1 MSMGAAKR
9 GKPRIVSP
17 SAHAPPLPPA
27 DPSPAPPQKGT
38 SIHAHTP
45 LTPQIGPDT
54 SIKDTWA
61 KLATAIR
68 EIQNHNASKLSFE
81 EHYRYAYNLVLFKR
95 ASYPLQPR
103 LTPHTTQ
110 TATSCTAAYRLSS
123 SNTSTG
129 SLKKRSCPPSPAA
142 AAHAVQASSAAAP
155 KPSSGRQRATAF

>member
-1 MSMGAAKR
+1 MAMSMGAAKR

-17 SAHAPPLPPA
+17 LRMHTPA

-95 ASYPLQPR
+95 ASLS
-103 LTPHTTQ
+103 TP
-110 TATSCTAAYRLSS
+110 
-123 SNTSTG
+123 
-129 SLKKRSCPPSPAA
+129 
-142 AAHAVQASSAAAP
+142 AP
-155 KPSSGRQRATAF
+155 N

>member
-17 SAHAPPLPPA
+17 LRISPPSPPA
-27 DPSPAPPQKGT
+27 DPSPAPPEKGT

-95 ASYPLQPR
+95 ASYPLQPP
-103 LTPHTTQ
+103 TDTTQ